1 MKKVIT
7 NTFIIIYFIIAILVT
22 ICLLAYNEFK
32 VTQLGDYTLIS
43 VTDEELEGI
52 ANKGDLIIAKQTS
65 AKHIEVDDNIMFFMR
80 TKEET
85 FITAAKVTDKQQNG
99 IRNYTYLVEG
109 EYRLSDR
116 YIIGKADECTK
127 IPYLGTVLNILE
139 SKYIF
144 LFLVVFPSFILF
156 LYEGYKV
163 IMEIKYG
170 EIENS

>member
-1 MKKVIT
+1 MKKILT
-7 NTFIIIYFIIAILVT
+7 NIFIIIYFIIAILVT
-22 ICLLAYNEFK
+22 VCLLAYNEFR
-32 VTQLGDYTLIS
+32 VTEIGDYTLIS

-52 ANKGDLIIAKQTS
+52 ANKGDLIIAKKVS
-65 AKHIEVDDNIMFFMR
+65 AKKINVDDKILFFMK
-80 TKEET
+80 TKDET
-85 FITAAKVTDKQQNG
+85 FITAAKITSKQQKG
-99 IRNYTYLVEG
+99 IRDYTYLVEG
-109 EYRLSDR
+109 DYRLSDK

-127 IPYLGTVLNILE
+127 IPYIGTVLQALE

-163 IMEIKYG
+163 IIEIKYG